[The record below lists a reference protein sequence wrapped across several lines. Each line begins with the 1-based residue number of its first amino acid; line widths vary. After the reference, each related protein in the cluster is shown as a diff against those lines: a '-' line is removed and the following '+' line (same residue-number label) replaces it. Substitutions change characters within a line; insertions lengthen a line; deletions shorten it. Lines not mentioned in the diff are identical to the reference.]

1 MGTFEFSPSII
12 TACVLFV
19 QRLLIY
25 FNQGKKTMTR
35 TLKVYNPTNSQQ
47 NSTIFKLTKWESI
60 IPSIEV
66 VRLRQLEGPCHHQL
80 FSISHA
86 ALENNSKLCKL
97 PFSTTDNSTYC
108 LANVKHVY

>member
-47 NSTIFKLTKWESI
+47 NSTIFKLTK
-60 IPSIEV
+60 
-66 VRLRQLEGPCHHQL
+66 
-80 FSISHA
+80 
-86 ALENNSKLCKL
+86 
-97 PFSTTDNSTYC
+97 
-108 LANVKHVY
+108 